1 MKILEV
7 LNKKWVLPLLNI
19 FWNDPS
25 PLRFSELEIKM
36 KEEANEK
43 ISAKVLSERL
53 SELASLA
60 IIVREK
66 DFFNPKYVQYYLTD
80 YGHELKNLIKYIQN
94 YEDEL
99 HNSDRLEFYEELKF
113 KESAPALS

>member
-7 LNKKWVLPLLNI
+7 LNKKWVLHLLRI

-36 KEEANEK
+36 KEEAKEK

-53 SELASLA
+53 SELTQLA
-60 IIVREK
+60 IVVRER
-66 DFFNPKYVQYYLTD
+66 DFFNPKFVQYYLTD
-80 YGHELKNLIKYIQN
+80 YGHELKNLINHIMN
-94 YEDEL
+94 YEEEL
-99 HNSDRLEFYEELKF
+99 MDSERLELYEQVKF
-113 KESAPALS
+113 RETAMIS